1 MSWAIGQVTVNNLME
16 IQSNCEY
23 QISLIANSLQALA
36 MQSASVTQQQTAAS
50 QAYLAQHTDEEGEID
65 MAAIEYANSEAF
77 NAFYNRQLKSI
88 QAKEQ
93 ILNMQ
98 KSQLEL
104 RAKTATTEIESW
116 EKNKNSSIEKFCKYG
131 N

>member
-1 MSWAIGQVTVNNLME
+1 MSWAISHTTIQHLME

-23 QISLIANSLQALA
+23 QVSLIANSLQALA
-36 MQSASVTQQQTAAS
+36 MQSASVTQQQTSAS

-65 MAAIEYANSEAF
+65 MAAIEYANSDAF
-77 NAFYNRQLKSI
+77 NAFYNKQLKAI

-93 ILNMQ
+93 ILNTE
-98 KSQLEL
+98 KAKLEL
-104 RAKTATTEIESW
+104 RAKTAATEIESW

>member
-1 MSWAIGQVTVNNLME
+1 MGFAISQTAVHNLME

-23 QISLIANSLQALA
+23 QIQLIANSLQALA
-36 MQSASVTQQQTAAS
+36 MHSASVVQQQNAAS

-65 MAAIEYANSEAF
+65 MSAIEYVNSEAF
-77 NAFYNRQLKSI
+77 NSKFNAQLKAI

-93 ILNMQ
+93 IMNIQ
-98 KSQLEL
+98 KIQLET
-104 RAKTATTEIESW
+104 RQKTAATEVESW
-116 EKNKNSSIEKFCKYG
+116 EKNKNNSIEKFFKYG

>member
-104 RAKTATTEIESW
+104 RANTATTEIESW

>member
-104 RAKTATTEIESW
+104 RVKTASTEIESW